1 MQNRQFY
8 FSIFCLFAWVE
19 RRAKRIIDV
28 GTLEMWCLWG
38 SLNSKNNYYCSNLS
52 ETFFLKICRYFIMKK
67 IWLILVNY
75 NFYKKKFSSPAILA
89 MLLFLE
95 LINQLTLGFNG
106 LRWKIRGIDVIFIR
120 SLKRIINHLYLD
132 QVGI

>member
-1 MQNRQFY
+1 MLKRQFY

-38 SLNSKNNYYCSNLS
+38 SLNSKNNYHCSNLS
-52 ETFFLKICRYFIMKK
+52 KHSSQKYVGISSWKRF
-67 IWLILVNY
+67 WLILVNY

>member
-1 MQNRQFY
+1 MLVFHHEKD
-8 FSIFCLFAWVE
+8 F
-19 RRAKRIIDV
+19 D
-28 GTLEMWCLWG
+28 
-38 SLNSKNNYYCSNLS
+38 
-52 ETFFLKICRYFIMKK
+52 
-67 IWLILVNY
+67 LVNY
-75 NFYKKKFSSPAILA
+75 NFYKKKFSSSAILA